1 MRKNRITVN
10 LKIGCFDN
18 INSAVIFSSVS
29 KGNAKLKE
37 STVTA
42 EPMLSKRPVLRF
54 TGALLLLFN
63 LFLNLTS
70 PATHIQYTRCKYC
83 FQLPFV

>member
-1 MRKNRITVN
+1 MGRNNLSRKNRVTVN
-10 LKIGCFDN
+10 LKIGRFDN

-54 TGALLLLFN
+54 LWGFIVAL
-63 LFLNLTS
+63 
-70 PATHIQYTRCKYC
+70 
-83 FQLPFV
+83 